1 MAHKIFVNFENIEF
15 EIPTPKRDKTLNISV
30 PPIDC
35 LAPGDV
41 DKINAEL
48 DRLNADDSVPAARK
62 PENNAHVMVLVM
74 LKHYNP
80 KSTHAAIDSL
90 LPAEISQIND
100 IWGKE
105 SKFSVGE
112 SEASTGESSETSA

>member
-1 MAHKIFVNFENIEF
+1 MAHKIFVNFDNIEF
-15 EIPTPKRDKTLNISV
+15 EIPTPKRDKTLIISV

-35 LAPGDV
+35 LAPNDV
-41 DKINAEL
+41 DKINAQLDEL
-48 DRLNADDSVPAARK
+48 NTSDIPDARK

-74 LKHYNP
+74 LKFYNP
-80 KSTHAAIDSL
+80 KSTHAAIDAL

-105 SKFSVGE
+105 SAMSMGE
-112 SEASTGESSETSA
+112 SEASTDESSATGD

>member
-1 MAHKIFVNFENIEF
+1 MVHKIFVEFDDIVF
-15 EIPTPKRDKTLNISV
+15 EIPTPKRDKTVTISV

-41 DKINAEL
+41 DKINAQL
-48 DRLNADDSVPAARK
+48 DELNAADIPAARK
-62 PENNAHVMVLVM
+62 PENNAHVMILVM
-74 LKHYNP
+74 LKYYNP
-80 KSTHAAIDSL
+80 KSTHAAIDAL

-105 SKFSVGE
+105 STMSVGE
-112 SEASTGESSETSA
+112 SEASTDESSVTDD